1 MRVIFAGTP
10 DFAARHLQAL
20 LNCADFQVVAVYTQ
34 PDRPAG
40 RGQKLQPSA
49 VKQLAQQHG
58 LTIEQ
63 PASFKSAE
71 AQAQVAHY
79 NADVMVVVAYGLLL
93 PQVVLDTPRY
103 GCVNVHGSLLP
114 RWRGAAPIQ
123 RALWAGDSQT
133 GVAIMAMELGLD
145 SGPVLASASL
155 AIDADDTAASLY
167 DKLAALGPTALID
180 CLRQLPEQ
188 LAHAQPQDPA
198 LVTYA
203 HKLSKEEAQLDWQQ
217 PAQVLERWIR
227 AFNPWPI
234 CWLMV
239 ASGDVVKVWRSSA
252 EASHS
257 KAAPGTILAADKH
270 GILVQ
275 TAQGAL
281 RLLELQPAGKKPLS
295 AADFLNGRSHWFAVG
310 SCLPSLTNTAE
321 GVDHGR

>member
-20 LNCADFQVVAVYTQ
+20 LDSPDFEVVAVYTQ

-49 VKQLAQQHG
+49 VKQLAVQHQ
-58 LTIEQ
+58 LTVEQ
-63 PASFKSAE
+63 PLTLKHAE
-71 AQAQVAHY
+71 AQTQLASYQ
-79 NADVMVVVAYGLLL
+79 ADVMVVVAYGLML

-123 RALWAGDSQT
+123 RALWAGDSST

-145 SGPVLASASL
+145 SGPVLATASL
-155 AIDADDTAASLY
+155 PIGADDTSASLY
-167 DKLAALGPTALID
+167 DKLAELGPVTLID
-180 CLRQLPEQ
+180 CLRQLPEK
-188 LAHAQPQDPA
+188 LATAQVQDPQS
-198 LVTYA
+198 VTYA

-217 PAQVLERWIR
+217 PAMVLERWVR

-234 CWLMV
+234 CWLV
-239 ASGDVVKVWRSSA
+239 TPSNEVIKVWRSSA
-252 EASHS
+252 EPSLSTA
-257 KAAPGTILAADKH
+257 KPGTILAADKQ

-281 RLLELQPAGKKPLS
+281 RLLELQPAGKKPLN
-295 AADFLNGRSHWFAVG
+295 AADFLNGRSNLLNVG
-310 SCLPSLTNTAE
+310 SCLSGPINLVTGE
-321 GVDHGR
+321 HHGR